1 MKIKYSLL
9 ATALLISVGAFAQKD
24 EFKTLKKIYDK
35 GQPSTKDLMKYK
47 EAVATATPLVSASNT
62 EDVVYL
68 NFYKAGIPFMEMLEF
83 MSKPENQSNAQGG
96 LKFFTPEKIA
106 VFSNSAKA
114 LMDYEKKTGS
124 TVFTKSIQAN
134 TLIYKPSLLS
144 YAVTLGNEKRFADA
158 STVLYSIY
166 ELDNTDVEKLYY
178 AASYAVNA
186 KEYTKA
192 LEYYQILK
200 ELDFSGEKMNYLA
213 TSKLND
219 EVIFFGSKAD
229 RDKAVQ
235 IGTHSNAKDEKE
247 TSKRGEIYKNIALI
261 LVSEGKIEEAKT
273 AIVDARKANP
283 EDTSL
288 IISQADIYLK
298 TNDMKTYETLIKE
311 VLEKDPTNADLYYNL
326 GVVSGQNNDNLNA
339 EKYYTE
345 AIRLQPEMANAYYN
359 LAAIRI
365 DEAQLLLD
373 QMNKLGMSAADN
385 KKYDGLKVKRDTI
398 LKDIV
403 QLLEKTISI
412 DKKNKDAKEVLLSV
426 YKALEMKDKA
436 KALDAE
442 LNK

>member
-1 MKIKYSLL
+1 MKRKYSIL
-9 ATALLISVGAFAQKD
+9 ATALLISMGAFAQKD

-47 EAVATATPLVSASNT
+47 EAVAAATPLVSASNT

-83 MSKPENQSNAQGG
+83 MSKPENQTNSQGG
-96 LKFFTPEKIA
+96 LKFFTPAKIST
-106 VFSNSAKA
+106 FSKSAKA

-124 TVFTKSIQAN
+124 SVLTKNIQAN
-134 TLIYKPSLLS
+134 VMAYKPSLLS
-144 YAVTLGNEKRFADA
+144 YAVSLGNDKRFADA

-166 ELDNTDVEKLYY
+166 ELDNTDQEKLYY

-186 KEYTKA
+186 KDYVKA
-192 LEYYQILK
+192 LEYYQMLK

-213 TSKLND
+213 TSKLSD
-219 EVIFFGSKAD
+219 EVIFFGSKEERD
-229 RDKAVQ
+229 RSVK
-235 IGTHSNAKDEKE
+235 IGTHFDAKDEKE

-261 LVSEGKIEEAKT
+261 LVSDGKIEEAKT
-273 AIVDARKANP
+273 AISEARKANP

-339 EKYYTE
+339 EKYYLK
-345 AIRLQPEMANAYYN
+345 AIELKPEMANAYFN
-359 LAAIRI
+359 LSAVRI
-365 DEAQLLLD
+365 DDAQLLLD
-373 QMNKLGMSAADN
+373 KMNKLGTSPADN
-385 KKYDGLKVKRDTI
+385 KKYDELKSKRDKV
-398 LKDIV
+398 LNDVIV
-403 QLLEKTISI
+403 LLEKTVNLDSG
-412 DKKNKDAKEVLLSV
+412 NKPAKEVLLSV

-436 KALDAE
+436 KALEAE